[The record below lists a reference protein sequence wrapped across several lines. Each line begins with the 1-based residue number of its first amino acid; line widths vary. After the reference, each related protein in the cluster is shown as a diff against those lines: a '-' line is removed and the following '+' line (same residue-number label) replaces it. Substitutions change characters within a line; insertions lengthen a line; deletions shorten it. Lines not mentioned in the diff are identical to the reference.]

1 MVWIFG
7 SLRDRERAMR
17 YEDKIIKEKDERW
30 TKICSLEKKRQGW
43 TNGYRIERRKF
54 YNRYDEVKW

>member
-1 MVWIFG
+1 
-7 SLRDRERAMR
+7 MR

-43 TNGYRIERRKF
+43 TNKYRIERRKF
-54 YNRYDEVKW
+54 YNRYGEVKW